1 MRITRVGPGTLDDDN
16 LARSAKAV
24 RDELAAALGAD
35 DGDPR
40 LTWHYAQRKAKR
52 AAVDVVIRHLPP
64 GAPAALVVQGPE
76 VASILLR
83 LTAEQ
88 RRELAEG
95 GAVDLPN
102 ATVCIVDA
110 GGGR

>member
-35 DGDPR
+35 DRDPR
-40 LTWHYAQRKAKR
+40 ITWHYAQRKAKR
-52 AAVDVVIRHLPP
+52 ASVDVVIRHLPD
-64 GAPAALVVQGPE
+64 GAPVAVVTQGPE
-76 VASILLR
+76 VACILLR

-88 RRELAEG
+88 RRQLAEG
-95 GAVDLPN
+95 RAVDLPN
-102 ATVCIVDA
+102 ATVCIVA
-110 GGGR
+110 LGGAP